1 MQAQQA
7 YESRVSSL
15 VRATSRLEQKL
26 HDVQEENA
34 ALLSDQASMRELCVK
49 LDSDKE
55 LKARQL
61 TLKSMDL
68 ERVSQPIK
76 AATWLKQPQLFS
88 VSLTQTCTGRWRG
101 SWRTCAQSWT

>member
-15 VRATSRLEQKL
+15 VRGMSRLEQKL
-26 HDVQEENA
+26 HDIQEENA

-61 TLKSMDL
+61 SLKIMDL
-68 ERVSQPIK
+68 ERVSQAVE
-76 AATWLKQPQLFS
+76 AAARLEQSAVLFRLFDTN
-88 VSLTQTCTGRWRG
+88 VHW
-101 SWRTCAQSWT
+101 

>member
-15 VRATSRLEQKL
+15 VRGTSRLEQKL

-34 ALLSDQASMRELCVK
+34 ALLSDHASMRELCVK

-61 TLKSMDL
+61 SLKSMDL
-68 ERVSQPIK
+68 ERVSRLVE
-76 AATWLKQPQLFS
+76 AASSQLFS
-88 VSLTQTCTGRWRG
+88 ASLTQTCAGRWRG
-101 SWRTCAQSWT
+101 SWRTCAQSRT